1 MAMFRFRSSK
11 GNFSS
16 VGAVSNLLES
26 LNDKD
31 ESVRK
36 SIEFALSRMCEKRP
50 NDTLDEI
57 CEYKQ
62 KSPKL
67 ADLQTAIL
75 LRFVIYKL

>member
-1 MAMFRFRSSK
+1 MFRFRSTKSK
-11 GNFSS
+11 FSS
-16 VGAVSNLLES
+16 VGAVGNLLES

-36 SIEFALSRMCEKRP
+36 SIEYALGRMCEKRP
-50 NDTLDEI
+50 NETLDEI

-67 ADLQTAIL
+67 ADFQTAIL
-75 LRFVIYKL
+75 LRFVNILFYY